1 MGSMGSMGSTG
12 AVQRIKTGKRRRI
25 LVALR
30 AVVISSE
37 VERSSLQNSQCAKCA
52 TSITACFYSLAAY
65 PSFQTSEFR
74 VSPSGVLPFDCVQKR
89 FSGFCGFY
97 GFYGFYG
104 FKGGSAAHNA
114 IEAPQSINRAMPE
127 SLRIAG
133 FQF

>member
-97 GFYGFYG
+97 GF
-104 FKGGSAAHNA
+104 KGGGAAHNA
-114 IEAPQSINRAMPE
+114 IEAPQSINRTMPE